1 MGMFDDLNS
10 TQEST
15 GSGMFADLQPKGG
28 GASGGWDAPRK
39 WSDVPMEALRNTP
52 QSAGHFVGGL
62 ANAVMHPIDTLT
74 GLGDAMVGGTRK
86 IAPSLIGVID
96 KFADPSVINRQNNTA
111 NALGGAMKDRYG
123 SMDGVKNTLAT
134 DPVGALADLSTV
146 LTGGAAAATKAP
158 MVSSALQ
165 KAATLTNPLS
175 VVAPAARGLGR
186 VVETPASAVLGVS
199 TGVGQD
205 TIRNAAKAG
214 FNKDASFMNNI
225 SGKTGMSDVL
235 DTVQLNLQN
244 MGAKK
249 AADYRSGKIDIKNTA
264 AVMVTAELPGFAKP
278 GQKIDVTVSAI
289 GKASNLRGGT
299 LLLTSLRGVDGE
311 IYAISQGSLAATG
324 IDATAAAGSKVVIG
338 VPTSARIPQGAT
350 VERIVDNPFDKADRV
365 ILNVRDSDFTTT
377 TAIVNVINTRFG
389 ADVARAM
396 DGVTVSLQAPQDLT
410 QRVAFMSMVEN
421 MDVMPGEPSAR
432 VVVNA
437 RTGTVVI
444 SRNVRV
450 TAAAVSH
457 GTISV
462 SVAVTNEISQPGPF
476 SNGTT
481 AAVQNAEVAVSE
493 PNKPM
498 FMFNPGVD
506 LRQIVDAVNQV
517 GATPSALIAILEAL
531 KSAGS
536 LRADLLV
543 I

>member
-1 MGMFDDLNS
+1 MKSWLALFLTLTLSSGTVLADRIKDLTSVAAMRSN
-10 TQEST
+10 QLIGYGLVVGLN
-15 GSGMFADLQPKGG
+15 GSGDGADVSFT
-28 GASGGWDAPRK
+28 A
-39 WSDVPMEALRNTP
+39 
-52 QSAGHFVGGL
+52 QS
-62 ANAVMHPIDTLT
+62 MKTL
-74 GLGDAMVGGTRK
+74 L
-86 IAPSLIGVID
+86 
-96 KFADPSVINRQNNTA
+96 NR
-111 NALGGAMKDRYG
+111 
-123 SMDGVKNTLAT
+123 
-134 DPVGALADLSTV
+134 
-146 LTGGAAAATKAP
+146 
-158 MVSSALQ
+158 
-165 KAATLTNPLS
+165 
-175 VVAPAARGLGR
+175 
-186 VVETPASAVLGVS
+186 LGVS
-199 TGVGQD
+199 LEGPLSDFET
-205 TIRNAAKAG
+205 
-214 FNKDASFMNNI
+214 AS
-225 SGKTGMSDVL
+225 S
-235 DTVQLNLQN
+235 
-244 MGAKK
+244 
-249 AADYRSGKIDIKNTA
+249 SGKIDIKNTA

-350 VERIVDNPFDKADRV
+350 VERIVDNPFDKAERV

-377 TAIVNVINTRFG
+377 TAIVNVINNRFG

-396 DGVTVSLQAPQDLT
+396 DGVTVSLQAPLDLT

-462 SVAVTNEISQPGPF
+462 SVAVTNEISQPGAF
-476 SNGTT
+476 SGGTT
-481 AAVQNAEVAVSE
+481 APVQNADVAVSE

>member
-1 MGMFDDLNS
+1 MKSWLALFLTLTLSSGTVLADRIKDLTSVAAMRSN
-10 TQEST
+10 QLIGYGLVVGLN
-15 GSGMFADLQPKGG
+15 GSGDGADVSFT
-28 GASGGWDAPRK
+28 A
-39 WSDVPMEALRNTP
+39 
-52 QSAGHFVGGL
+52 QS
-62 ANAVMHPIDTLT
+62 MKTL
-74 GLGDAMVGGTRK
+74 L
-86 IAPSLIGVID
+86 
-96 KFADPSVINRQNNTA
+96 NR
-111 NALGGAMKDRYG
+111 
-123 SMDGVKNTLAT
+123 
-134 DPVGALADLSTV
+134 
-146 LTGGAAAATKAP
+146 
-158 MVSSALQ
+158 
-165 KAATLTNPLS
+165 
-175 VVAPAARGLGR
+175 
-186 VVETPASAVLGVS
+186 LGVS
-199 TGVGQD
+199 LEGPLSDFET
-205 TIRNAAKAG
+205 
-214 FNKDASFMNNI
+214 AS
-225 SGKTGMSDVL
+225 S
-235 DTVQLNLQN
+235 
-244 MGAKK
+244 
-249 AADYRSGKIDIKNTA
+249 SGKIDIKNTA

-350 VERIVDNPFDKADRV
+350 VERIVDNPFDKAERV

-377 TAIVNVINTRFG
+377 TAIVNVINSRFG

-462 SVAVTNEISQPGPF
+462 AVAVTNEISQPGAF
-476 SNGTT
+476 SGGTT
-481 AAVQNAEVAVSE
+481 AAVQNADVAVSE

>member
-1 MGMFDDLNS
+1 MKSWLTLFLALSLSSGSAMAARIKDLTSVAAMRSN
-10 TQEST
+10 QLI
-15 GSGMFADLQPKGG
+15 GYGL
-28 GASGGWDAPRK
+28 
-39 WSDVPMEALRNTP
+39 V
-52 QSAGHFVGGL
+52 VGL
-62 ANAVMHPIDTLT
+62 AGTGDGADVSFTAQSMKTL
-74 GLGDAMVGGTRK
+74 L
-86 IAPSLIGVID
+86 
-96 KFADPSVINRQNNTA
+96 NR
-111 NALGGAMKDRYG
+111 
-123 SMDGVKNTLAT
+123 
-134 DPVGALADLSTV
+134 
-146 LTGGAAAATKAP
+146 
-158 MVSSALQ
+158 
-165 KAATLTNPLS
+165 
-175 VVAPAARGLGR
+175 
-186 VVETPASAVLGVS
+186 LGVS
-199 TGVGQD
+199 LEGALSDFETAASTGKV
-205 TIRNAAKAG
+205 
-214 FNKDASFMNNI
+214 
-225 SGKTGMSDVL
+225 
-235 DTVQLNLQN
+235 
-244 MGAKK
+244 
-249 AADYRSGKIDIKNTA
+249 DIKNTA

-338 VPTSARIPQGAT
+338 VPTSTRIPQGAT
-350 VERIVDNPFDKADRV
+350 VERIVENPFDKAERV
-365 ILNVRDSDFTTT
+365 VLNVRDSDFTTT
-377 TAIVNVINTRFG
+377 TAIVNVINNRFG
-389 ADVARAM
+389 SDVARAM
-396 DGVTVSLQAPQDLT
+396 DAVTVTLQAPQDLT

-432 VVVNA
+432 VVINA
-437 RTGTVVI
+437 KTGTVVI

-462 SVAVTNEISQPGPF
+462 SVAVTNEVSQPGPL
-476 SNGTT
+476 SGGTT
-481 AAVQNAEVAVSE
+481 TPVQNADVAVSE